1 MKKTILFFSIVLMG
15 CMTFISCN
23 SQFDNQPVAKPVNYA
38 QMTAQ
43 DTTGFTAVIK
53 VGVSP
58 LTILASQLSD
68 SLSIITVSSV
78 LKLADPNATTQYI
91 IEFANTT
98 DFAKFKTIP
107 ISFNGKAG
115 SDVKVNYKNF
125 NDSIKKFNKN
135 AVQRTVYIRLLAYI
149 VKGGT
154 KSLYTSGTLNAL
166 VTPYNYPPLALND
179 VATLAMNSSLK
190 IAVLSNDTDPEKDA
204 LSVLSVTTPGHGI
217 TVINSDSTVTYTP
230 TTGYSG
236 SDSFSYTMSDGN
248 GNTSTANVDI
258 TVLAVNP
265 YYAVTLRPWFLIG
278 AAIGD
283 GAWNNSIGGLGVSL
297 FPLSIVTGNVYN
309 STGDGQYT
317 YTGYFKG
324 GAEFKLIRDVG
335 SWSESWG
342 MTGTT
347 YIHNGGDG
355 NIKMTT
361 DGYYTI
367 NLNSILNTLTIV
379 PATAPSA
386 SFASMGMIGEFPGSA
401 WGSDIPM
408 VAGASTN
415 NHIWYTTYTFTTNFT
430 PPVGSGGLKFRANG
444 NWNDHNWGDGYFPAG
459 LGVNNGTNIPFKS
472 GKYTIILNDVD
483 GSFYFIKVP

>member
-1 MKKTILFFSIVLMG
+1 MKKSIFFLSVLIIG
-15 CMTFISCN
+15 CMTFQSCN
-23 SQFDNQPVAKPVNYA
+23 NLYDNQPVANPKNYK
-38 QMTAQ
+38 QLVLQ
-43 DTTGFTAVIK
+43 DTTGFAAVLK
-53 VGVSP
+53 TGVSP
-58 LTILASQLSD
+58 LTISAT
-68 SLSIITVSSV
+68 SLTSP
-78 LKLADPNATTQYI
+78 LKLLTCTAVLNRIDTTTRSAYRMDFSNVST
-91 IEFANTT
+91 FANY
-98 DFAKFKTIP
+98 KTIA
-107 ISFNGKAG
+107 ITFDGKAG
-115 SDVKVNYKNF
+115 SDVSVGGNEF
-125 NDSIKKFNKN
+125 NDSIKKWNKN
-135 AVQRTVYIRLLAYI
+135 AVQRTVYIRLI
-149 VKGGT
+149 SFIKKNG
-154 KSLYTSGTLNAL
+154 LNAGFTSKTLSLL
-166 VTPYNYPPLALND
+166 VKPYNYPPLALND
-179 VATLAMNSSLK
+179 VATLAMNSSIK
-190 IAVLSNDTDPEKDA
+190 IAVLSNDTDPEKDL

-217 TVINSDSTVTYTP
+217 AVINPDSTVTYTP

-265 YYAVTLRPWFLIG
+265 YSAVTLRPWFLIG

-283 GAWNNSIGGLGVSL
+283 GTWNNSTAGLGVSL
-297 FPLSIVTGNVYN
+297 FPLSIVAGNVYN

-324 GAEFKLIRDVG
+324 GAEFKLIRDVS

-355 NIKMTT
+355 NIKMAT

-379 PATAPSA
+379 PAAAPAA
-386 SFASMGMIGEFPGSA
+386 SYTSMGMIGEFPGST

-408 VAGASTN
+408 LAGAATN

-444 NWNDHNWGDGYFPAG
+444 AWDHNWGDGFFPAG